1 MGASCFKEFNMMSEV
16 KTLEQL
22 AALYQPAP
30 TLAATAK
37 ELDHLIPE
45 YRTYIESSPF
55 VALATY
61 GPEGLDC
68 SPRGD
73 EGQCVYILND
83 KTLAL
88 PDRRGNNRID
98 SLKNILRDPHV
109 ALLFLLPG
117 SNTTF
122 RINGTAKISID
133 EALLKQF
140 TKQNKPPRSVIVVKI
155 EAAYFQCGRA
165 VVRSK
170 LWDPATQSI
179 AAHLPTPG
187 KVLQRTTAGEIQ
199 AEPYDSAWSERAK
212 STLW

>member
-1 MGASCFKEFNMMSEV
+1 VADIE
-16 KTLEQL
+16 TPEQL

-30 TLAATAK
+30 ALAAMAK

-55 VALATY
+55 VALATS

-73 EGQCVYILND
+73 ENQCVYILDD

-98 SLKNILRDPHV
+98 SLQNILRDPRV

-122 RINGTAKISID
+122 RVNGTAKISTD
-133 EALLKQF
+133 DALLKRF
-140 TKQNKPPRSVIVVKI
+140 TKQNKPPRSVIVIKI
-155 EAAYFQCGRA
+155 EQAYFQCGRA

-170 LWDPATQSI
+170 LWDTATQSI

-187 KVLQRTTAGEIQ
+187 KVLEQTTAGEIQ
-199 AEPYDSAWSERAK
+199 ADPYDSAWTERAK
-212 STLW
+212 NSLW

>member
-1 MGASCFKEFNMMSEV
+1 VADIE
-16 KTLEQL
+16 TPEQL

-30 TLAATAK
+30 ALAAMAK

-55 VALATY
+55 VALATS

-73 EGQCVYILND
+73 ENQCVYILDD

-98 SLKNILRDPHV
+98 SLQNILRDPRV

-122 RINGTAKISID
+122 RVNGTAKISTD
-133 EALLKQF
+133 NALLKRF
-140 TKQNKPPRSVIVVKI
+140 TKQNKPPRSVIVIKI
-155 EAAYFQCGRA
+155 EQAYFQCGRA

-170 LWDPATQSI
+170 LWDTATQSI

-187 KVLQRTTAGEIQ
+187 KVLEQTTAGEIQ
-199 AEPYDSAWSERAK
+199 ADPYDSGWTERAK
-212 STLW
+212 NSLW

>member
-1 MGASCFKEFNMMSEV
+1 MTNIE
-16 KTLEQL
+16 TLEQL
-22 AALYQPAP
+22 SALYQPAP
-30 TLAATAK
+30 ALASIAK

-55 VALATY
+55 VALATS

-73 EGQCVYILND
+73 EGQCVYVIDD

-98 SLKNILRDPHV
+98 SLTNILRDPRV

-122 RINGTAKISID
+122 RVNGTARISID
-133 EALLKQF
+133 DALLKQF
-140 TKQNKPPRSVIVVKI
+140 TKQNKAPRSVVVINI
-155 EAAYFQCGRA
+155 ERVYFQCGRA

-170 LWDPATQSI
+170 LWDIATQSSQSQ
-179 AAHLPTPG
+179 LPTPG
-187 KVLQRTTAGEIQ
+187 KVLQHATAGEIQ
-199 AEPYDSAWSERAK
+199 AELYDSAWAERAK

>member
-1 MGASCFKEFNMMSEV
+1 MADIQ
-16 KTLEQL
+16 TLEQL
-22 AALYQPAP
+22 SALYQPAP
-30 TLAATAK
+30 ALASIAK

-45 YRTYIESSPF
+45 YRAYIEASPF
-55 VALATY
+55 VALATS

-73 EGQCVYILND
+73 EGQCVYIIDD

-98 SLKNILRDPHV
+98 SLTNILRDPRV

-122 RINGTAKISID
+122 RVNGTARISVD
-133 EALLKQF
+133 EALLKKF
-140 TKQNKPPRSVIVVKI
+140 TKQNKAPRSVIIVNI
-155 EAAYFQCGRA
+155 ERAYFQCGRA

-170 LWDPATQSI
+170 LWAAETQSL
-179 AAHLPTPG
+179 AANLPTAG
-187 KVLQRTTAGEIQ
+187 KVLEQTTAGEIQ
-199 AEPYDSAWSERAK
+199 AEHYDSAWVERAK
-212 STLW
+212 DTLW